1 MIHGVLG
8 KTMNIAAGVLKSY
21 EKMIFIIN
29 EQNPQKRL
37 IHKAVEVLREGGV
50 IIYPTD
56 TVYAYG
62 CDINDKRAIEKI
74 YWIKK
79 IGRNKP
85 LSFIFSDIS
94 EISDYV
100 RNISDRSFKIM
111 KRAFPGPYT
120 LIFKAT
126 KLVPKVAITNQK
138 TIGVRIPDDN
148 IAMALV
154 RTLGRPIMSASV
166 NTANGEYIV
175 EPKDLE
181 KIYRNEVDLVIDAGP
196 KISEPST
203 IIDLTEGVPV
213 IIREGKGEIF
223 F

>member
-1 MIHGVLG
+1 VGSTGALQQRGI
-8 KTMNIAAGVLKSY
+8 
-21 EKMIFIIN
+21 MIFVIN

-37 IHKAVEVLREGGV
+37 IEKAVEVLKQGGV
-50 IIYPTD
+50 IVYPTD

-74 YWIKK
+74 YWIKR

-100 RNISDRSFKIM
+100 RNISDRAFKIM
-111 KRAFPGPYT
+111 KKALPGPYT

-126 KLVPKVAITNQK
+126 KLVPRVAITNQK
-138 TIGVRIPDDN
+138 TIGVRIPANN
-148 IAMALV
+148 IALDLV

-166 NTANGEYIV
+166 STTTGDYIV
-175 EPKDLE
+175 EPRDLE

-203 IIDLTEGVPV
+203 VIDLTEGTPV
-213 IIREGKGEIF
+213 ILREGKGEIF